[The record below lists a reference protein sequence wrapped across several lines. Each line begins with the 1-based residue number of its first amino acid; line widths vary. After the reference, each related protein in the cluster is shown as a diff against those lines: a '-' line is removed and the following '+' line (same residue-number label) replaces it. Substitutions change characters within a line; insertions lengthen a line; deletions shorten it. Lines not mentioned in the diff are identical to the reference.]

1 MDGAAAL
8 MDETT
13 YQDDASEESAS
24 EPRGD
29 VASEEAGFSARGD
42 GETTERPAPAPQE
55 IHPHRIV
62 EAVLMAADSPHSAGK
77 IAGILGVGTA
87 RDVKKHIERLNNEYD
102 EAGMSIRI
110 EELAGG
116 YQILTRPEYN
126 TWLAKLLRVR
136 QETKLSPAAM
146 ETLSI
151 VAYKQPCT
159 RADIETVRGVAAGD
173 MLNRLREM
181 NLIKIV
187 GRAEDIGRPI
197 LYGTTKKFLEVF
209 GLPSLEDLPRVE
221 ALRSGGSPTTETP
234 RNDVDSLP
242 ATEGDDTEG
251 RNIPFPV
258 QPDASIEA
266 GLDERAAAS
275 VMPLDE
281 TDEAEHDRTGG

>member
-1 MDGAAAL
+1 MDGVSAIMDDMTHQDEAAEEPLSGGRAEPAPGVEL
-8 MDETT
+8 DRPRDSESETT
-13 YQDDASEESAS
+13 S
-24 EPRGD
+24 EP
-29 VASEEAGFSARGD
+29 
-42 GETTERPAPAPQE
+42 APTPQE
-55 IHPHRIV
+55 IHPHRVV
-62 EAVLMAADSPHSAGK
+62 EAVLMASDSPLPPGK

-87 RDVKKHIERLNNEYD
+87 RDVKKHIERLNEEYD
-102 EAGMSIRI
+102 ESGMSFRI
-110 EELAGG
+110 EEIAGG

-136 QETKLSPAAM
+136 QETKLSSAAM

-159 RADIETVRGVAAGD
+159 RADIEVVRGVAAGD

-221 ALRSGGSPTTETP
+221 ALRSGA
-234 RNDVDSLP
+234 P
-242 ATEGDDTEG
+242 AAEEEGAAHEDEIRDEVAGGDDEA
-251 RNIPFPV
+251 RNIPFPSPGEPAGADSANENV
-258 QPDASIEA
+258 DPDEVTDA
-266 GLDERAAAS
+266 GD
-275 VMPLDE
+275 
-281 TDEAEHDRTGG
+281 